1 MAAEPRVTKR
11 GDVIVLELDGVIDG
25 KASAD
30 LEQTIA
36 KHVSADVRFV
46 VADFGRVSL
55 LTSAGI
61 RVLLL
66 LRKRLSSARGG
77 LVLCAVSERVCTL
90 LEISGLLG
98 QFHLAATR
106 DAALADLA
114 TLRNG
119 VPEPP
124 PPTSRIGTV
133 LFALLDGQ
141 AVPAPDPSPAPGA
154 PAVDALV
161 SRLRDVLGSGS
172 SEGASPPSKR

>member
-1 MAAEPRVTKR
+1 MAAEPRVTKL
-11 GDVIVLELDGVIDG
+11 GDAVVIELDGVIDG

-30 LEQTIA
+30 LEKTIA
-36 KHVSADVRFV
+36 KHVTADVRFV

-77 LVLCAVSERVCTL
+77 LILCAVSERVCTL

-114 TLRNG
+114 TLRDG

-133 LFALLDGQ
+133 LFALLNGQ
-141 AVPAPDPSPAPGA
+141 EVPVPGPAPAPNA
-154 PAVDALV
+154 PAVEALV
-161 SRLRDVLGSGS
+161 SRLRDVLGSDS
-172 SEGASPPSKR
+172 SESPSPSRKR